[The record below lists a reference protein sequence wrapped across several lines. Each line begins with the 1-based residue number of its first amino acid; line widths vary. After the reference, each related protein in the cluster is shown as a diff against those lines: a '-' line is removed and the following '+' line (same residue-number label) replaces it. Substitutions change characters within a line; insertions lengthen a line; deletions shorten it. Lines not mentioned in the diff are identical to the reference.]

1 MLFCY
6 IIHILDLEPPVFTY
20 CPNDILVVDLTQN
33 EERVSW
39 NRPVA
44 TDNSGVSPMLA
55 CNFISGDLFSV
66 PGTYEVVC
74 TAVDES
80 QNEAKCTF
88 RITLKRK

>member
-20 CPNDILVVDLTQN
+20 CPSDILVVDLTQY
-33 EERVSW
+33 EMRVNW
-39 NRPVA
+39 NHPVA
-44 TDNSGVSPMLA
+44 TDNSGVPPTLA
-55 CNFISGDLFSV
+55 CNFMSGYLFSV
-66 PGTYEVVC
+66 PGKYEVVC
-74 TAVDES
+74 TAVDGS

>member
-20 CPNDILVVDLTQN
+20 CPSDILVVDLTEN
-33 EERVSW
+33 EVRVNW

-44 TDNSGVSPMLA
+44 TDNSGVLPTLD
-55 CNFISGDLFSV
+55 CNYLSGERFSV
-66 PGTYEVVC
+66 PGVYEVVC

-80 QNEAKCTF
+80 QNIAKCAF
-88 RITLKRK
+88 RITLQRK